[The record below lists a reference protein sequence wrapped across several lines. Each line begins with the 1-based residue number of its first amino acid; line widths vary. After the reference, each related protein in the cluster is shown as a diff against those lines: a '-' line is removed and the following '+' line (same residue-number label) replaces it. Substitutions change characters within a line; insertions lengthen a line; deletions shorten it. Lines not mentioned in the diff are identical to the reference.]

1 MNKLRRANVVKSME
15 TIVRCIN
22 DESIMDSWLWGGVA
36 DADISSE
43 TTLEDIAE
51 MGYCEDE
58 TFRDLMTLFLK
69 LMYRAGNCGG
79 LYEDDIVSGTR
90 YIEWR

>member
-22 DESIMDSWLWGGVA
+22 DEDIMDSWLMVGVA

-43 TTLEDIAE
+43 TTLEDIVE

-58 TFRDLMTLFLK
+58 TFKDVMTLFLK
-69 LMYRAGNCGG
+69 LMNKAGISGG
-79 LYEDDIVSGTR
+79 LYEDGIVSGTKH
-90 YIEWR
+90 IEWR